1 MRCVRF
7 YTDPASG
14 SGVCDLLTPS
24 YTERKRRTRA
34 LTFNI
39 TCWIS
44 FKTSVWILEM
54 IYKRFEMTWI
64 EAYGAYGC
72 TFNIPPVAL
81 YQDNGDNSMLT
92 VSMAYSALITSWID
106 KFCVSISPIAKRE
119 IHTYVTECLPPLHLH
134 FQHLFPYEFF
144 IAELFS
150 LSLSLSLSFFISLFH
165 PGVYCSNIKQ
175 RKEGFQCWCLSKP
188 AILWIYSICFSFIY
202 NCFYSEFLLSFTF
215 SLSLHSVPFVFIFLL
230 NSGQVHFRYVT
241 PVTFF
246 TATVTFAADT
256 Q

>member
-54 IYKRFEMTWI
+54 IYKRFEMIWI

-150 LSLSLSLSFFISLFH
+150 LSLSLSLSLF
-165 PGVYCSNIKQ
+165 P
-175 RKEGFQCWCLSKP
+175 
-188 AILWIYSICFSFIY
+188 SFIPASIVVISNREKRVSSVDAWVSRPY
-202 NCFYSEFLLSFTF
+202 FEFIPFVSHLFIIVSIRNSF
-215 SLSLHSVPFVFIFLL
+215 SLSPSLFPFTPFLL
-230 NSGQVHFRYVT
+230 FLFSCWIQAKCTSVT
-241 PVTFF
+241 
-246 TATVTFAADT
+246 
-256 Q
+256 